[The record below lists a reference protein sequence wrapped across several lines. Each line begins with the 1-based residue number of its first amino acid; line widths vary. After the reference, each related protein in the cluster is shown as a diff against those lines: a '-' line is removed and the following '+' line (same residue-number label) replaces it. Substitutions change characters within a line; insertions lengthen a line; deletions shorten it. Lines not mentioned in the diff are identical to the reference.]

1 MKKCGYCGR
10 ENPDD
15 AALCSGC
22 GTDGFEKEAP
32 AGTVQADHQNDFVL
46 LTTCRTLA
54 DADLI
59 VSRLAGA
66 GIGAFIPDEFV
77 MQNAGFNPNQFG
89 VLRVQVRRK
98 DFNSAKEL
106 LSAPEPGV

>member
-1 MKKCGYCGR
+1 MKKCGYCGH

-15 AALCSGC
+15 AAFCSGC
-22 GTDGFEKEAP
+22 GTDEFETHAP
-32 AGTVQADHQNDFVL
+32 AETVQPDDQNDLVL
-46 LTTCRTLA
+46 LTTCRMLA

-77 MQNAGFNPNQFG
+77 MQNAGFNPNEFG
-89 VLRVQVRRK
+89 FLRVQVRRR

-106 LSAPEPGV
+106 LSAPEPGA